1 MSSSR
6 ETPCI
11 LGGMLFTIRKALHVS
26 ALNDGLSLI
35 YSKHNGDDAP
45 QICKSHS
52 SVLAY
57 TFTIPSILF
66 GKTTF
71 GV

>member
-26 ALNDGLSLI
+26 ALNDGSR
-35 YSKHNGDDAP
+35 
-45 QICKSHS
+45 
-52 SVLAY
+52 
-57 TFTIPSILF
+57 
-66 GKTTF
+66 
-71 GV
+71 